1 MTSRRGWAGRASP
14 NRGTRGQSHQN
25 RGAKRRRRPAWAY
38 KGAMPAE
45 DLPPVKPSSAA
56 KRRYGTGSIFEK
68 RNAWYGQWRVR
79 NRTITRKLGPIRT
92 PGSRDGLTRKM
103 AEARLRKLM
112 SEVTV
117 APLYERM
124 TIEEAGERLIQQLV
138 TKGRKASTTV
148 GYESYLRV
156 HVAPFFGEKSI
167 ADITKEDIEEFVAVC
182 LDNDQS
188 IKSTRN
194 YLGFLHSVFDF
205 ALRKGWVVANPCKAV
220 EKPEVADE
228 DQDIRF
234 LDQAELDALL
244 AATGGPRSRR
254 KPGTAERV
262 KRVRRL
268 RDGDRM
274 PWKRI
279 GAELRIAESTAIYL
293 YGLDLDD
300 AGPADPLSE
309 VERVLY
315 LTAAMTGMRQG
326 ELLALRWMDVDWMAH
341 RVRVRRNFVRGKFGT
356 PKSKRSSRSI
366 PLADEVARELELLF
380 QRSSYQSD
388 EDLVFAHPHTGKPMD
403 RSQLLKRF
411 KSALKR
417 AGVREVRFHD
427 LRHTFGT
434 RMAAA
439 GVPMRTLQEWMGHRD
454 FKTTLIYADYA
465 PAANE
470 AEVVNAAFA
479 RGASINLSINLS
491 KTGGNSE
498 QESPANTGESN

>member
-1 MTSRRGWAGRASP
+1 
-14 NRGTRGQSHQN
+14 
-25 RGAKRRRRPAWAY
+25 
-38 KGAMPAE
+38 MPAE
-45 DLPPVKPSSAA
+45 DPPSIKPSSAA

-92 PGSRDGLTRKM
+92 PGSRDGLTRKT

-117 APLYERM
+117 TPLFERM

-167 ADITKEDIEEFVAVC
+167 ADITKEDIEEFVAAC

-205 ALRKGWVVANPCKAV
+205 ALRKGWAVANPCKGV

-279 GAELRIAESTAIYL
+279 GAELGIAESTAIYL

-300 AGPADPLSE
+300 TGPADPLSE
-309 VERVLY
+309 VERVMY

-326 ELLALRWMDVDWMAH
+326 ELLALRWLDVDWMAH

-380 QRSSYQSD
+380 QRSSYQAD
-388 EDLVFAHPHTGKPMD
+388 DDLVFAHPHTGKPID

-479 RGASINLSINLS
+479 RSASINLSINLS
-491 KTGGNSE
+491 KTTGNSE
-498 QESPANTGESN
+498 QESPANTGEGN

>member
-1 MTSRRGWAGRASP
+1 M
-14 NRGTRGQSHQN
+14 TRGEPLEDRPP
-25 RGAKRRRRPAWAY
+25 RGGKRQ
-38 KGAMPAE
+38 
-45 DLPPVKPSSAA
+45 
-56 KRRYGTGSIFEK
+56 YGTGSIFEK

-79 NRTITRKLGPIRT
+79 NRTITRKLGPIRA
-92 PGSRDGLTRKM
+92 PGGREGLTRKM

-112 SEVTV
+112 AEVTV
-117 APLYERM
+117 TPVYERM
-124 TIEEAGERLIQQLV
+124 TVEEAGERLIRHLT

-156 HVAPFFGEKSI
+156 HVAPFFGERPI
-167 ADITKEDIEEFVAVC
+167 AEITKEDVEEFIAVC

-194 YLGFLHSVFDF
+194 YLGFLHSLFDF

-220 EKPEVADE
+220 EKPEASGE

-234 LDQAELDALL
+234 LEQVELGALL
-244 AATGGPRSRR
+244 AATAGPRNRR
-254 KPGTAERV
+254 KVGTAERV
-262 KRVRRL
+262 TRVRRL
-268 RDGDRM
+268 RDEQKL
-274 PWKRI
+274 PWKQI
-279 GAELRIAESTAIYL
+279 AAELGIAESTAIYL
-293 YGLDLDD
+293 YSLDLSES
-300 AGPADPLSE
+300 GPRDPLSE

-326 ELLALRWMDVDWMAH
+326 ELLALRWMDVDWMAQ

-366 PLADEVARELELLF
+366 PLADDVARELELLF
-380 QRSSYQSD
+380 QRSAFQTD
-388 EDLVFAHPHTGKPMD
+388 EDLVFAHPHSGKPMD

-411 KSALKR
+411 KAALRR
-417 AGVREVRFHD
+417 AEVREIRFHD
-427 LRHTFGT
+427 LRQTFGT
-434 RMAAA
+434 RMAGA

-470 AEVVNAAFA
+470 AQLVNAAFA
-479 RGASINLSINLS
+479 RAASINLSINPS
-491 KTGGNSE
+491 ETESNSE
-498 QESPANTGESN
+498 QEIPANRREMVTVQLLVSITRIACLSGESWWYGSRGSGGGL

>member
-1 MTSRRGWAGRASP
+1 
-14 NRGTRGQSHQN
+14 
-25 RGAKRRRRPAWAY
+25 
-38 KGAMPAE
+38 MPAE
-45 DLPPVKPSSAA
+45 DPPAPKPSSAA

-92 PGSRDGLTRKM
+92 PGSRNGLTRKM

-112 SEVTV
+112 TEVTL
-117 APLYERM
+117 APVYERM
-124 TIEEAGERLIQQLV
+124 TVEEAGGRLIQHLV
-138 TKGRKASTTV
+138 TRGRKASTTI

-156 HVAPFFGEKSI
+156 HVAPFFGERPI
-167 ADITKEDIEEFVAVC
+167 ADITKEEIEEFVALC

-194 YLGFLHSVFDF
+194 YLGFLHGIFDF

-220 EKPEVADE
+220 EKPEIADE

-234 LDQAELDALL
+234 LEQGELDALL
-244 AATGGPRSRR
+244 AATAGPRSRR
-254 KPGTAERV
+254 KAGAVERAR
-262 KRVRRL
+262 RVRRL
-268 RDGDRM
+268 RDGEKL
-274 PWKRI
+274 PWKGI
-279 GAELRIAESTAIYL
+279 AADLGIAESTAIYL
-293 YGLDLDD
+293 YGLDLEQTG
-300 AGPADPLSE
+300 AADPLSE

-326 ELLALRWMDVDWMAH
+326 ELLALRWMDVDWTAH

-366 PLADEVARELELLF
+366 PLADDVARELELLY
-380 QRSSYQSD
+380 QASSYQAD
-388 EDLVFAHPHTGKPMD
+388 EDLVFAHPHSGKPID
-403 RSQLLKRF
+403 RSLLLKRF
-411 KSALKR
+411 KAALRR

-470 AEVVNAAFA
+470 AELVNAAFA
-479 RGASINLSINLS
+479 QGASINLSINLS
-491 KTGGNSE
+491 KTDSNSE
-498 QESPANTGESN
+498 QETPANATERVSVQLVGVVGRWLG

>member
-1 MTSRRGWAGRASP
+1 MS
-14 NRGTRGQSHQN
+14 
-25 RGAKRRRRPAWAY
+25 
-38 KGAMPAE
+38 AE
-45 DLPPVKPSSAA
+45 DLPSRKPSSAA

-92 PGSRDGLTRKM
+92 PGSREGLTRKM

-112 SEVTV
+112 AEVTIT
-117 APLYERM
+117 PLFERM
-124 TIEEAGERLIQQLV
+124 SIEEAGERLIQQLV

-156 HVAPFFGEKSI
+156 HIAPFFGDKSI
-167 ADITKEDIEEFVAVC
+167 GDITKEDIEEFFAVC
-182 LDNDQS
+182 LDSDQS

-194 YLGFLHSVFDF
+194 YLGFLHSIFDF
-205 ALRKGWVVANPCKAV
+205 AIRKGWVVANPCKAV

-234 LDQAELDALL
+234 LDQAEFDALL

-274 PWKRI
+274 AWKRI
-279 GAELRIAESTAIYL
+279 GAELGIAESTAIYL

-300 AGPADPLSE
+300 TGPSDPLSE
-309 VERVLY
+309 IERVLY

-380 QRSSYQSD
+380 RRSSYQSD
-388 EDLVFAHPHTGKPMD
+388 ADLVFAHPHTGRPID

-498 QESPANTGESN
+498 QESPANTGEGN

>member
-1 MTSRRGWAGRASP
+1 
-14 NRGTRGQSHQN
+14 
-25 RGAKRRRRPAWAY
+25 
-38 KGAMPAE
+38 MPAE
-45 DLPPVKPSSAA
+45 DLPSVKPSRGA
-56 KRRYGTGSIFEK
+56 KRRYGTGSMFEK

-79 NRTITRKLGPIRT
+79 NRTITRKLGPIRK

-112 SEVTV
+112 AEVTV
-117 APLYERM
+117 TPLFERM

-138 TKGRKASTTV
+138 TKGRKASSAV

-167 ADITKEDIEEFVAVC
+167 GDITKEDIDEFIAVC

-188 IKSTRN
+188 VKSTRN
-194 YLGFLHSVFDF
+194 YLGFLHSIFDF
-205 ALRKGWVVANPCKAV
+205 ALRKGWVVANPCKSV
-220 EKPEVADE
+220 EKPEVTDE

-234 LDQAELDALL
+234 LDQTELDALL
-244 AATGGPRSRR
+244 AVTGGPRSRR
-254 KPGTAERV
+254 KPDTAERV
-262 KRVRRL
+262 RRVRRL
-268 RDGDRM
+268 RDDDRM
-274 PWKRI
+274 AWKRI
-279 GAELRIAESTAIYL
+279 GSELGIAESTAIYL

-300 AGPADPLSE
+300 AGPANPLSE

-366 PLADEVARELELLF
+366 PLVDEVARELELLF

-388 EDLVFAHPHTGKPMD
+388 DDLVFAHPHTGKPID

-411 KSALKR
+411 KSALTR
-417 AGVREVRFHD
+417 AGCIRAFQIGAA
-427 LRHTFGT
+427 LR
-434 RMAAA
+434 A
-439 GVPMRTLQEWMGHRD
+439 
-454 FKTTLIYADYA
+454 
-465 PAANE
+465 
-470 AEVVNAAFA
+470 
-479 RGASINLSINLS
+479 
-491 KTGGNSE
+491 
-498 QESPANTGESN
+498 

>member
-1 MTSRRGWAGRASP
+1 
-14 NRGTRGQSHQN
+14 
-25 RGAKRRRRPAWAY
+25 
-38 KGAMPAE
+38 MPAE
-45 DLPPVKPSSAA
+45 GTPEPKPSGAG
-56 KRRYGTGSIFEK
+56 KRRYGTGSVFVK

-79 NRTITRKLGPIRT
+79 NRTVTRKLGPIRT
-92 PGSRDGLTRKM
+92 PGGRDGLTRKM

-117 APLYERM
+117 APVYERM
-124 TIEEAGERLIQQLV
+124 TVEEAGERLIQHLV
-138 TKGRKASTTV
+138 TRGRKASTTV
-148 GYESYLRV
+148 GYQSYLRV
-156 HVAPFFGEKSI
+156 HVAPFFGDKPI
-167 ADITKEDIEEFVAVC
+167 ANITKEDIEEFIVVC
-182 LDNDQS
+182 FDNDQS

-220 EKPEVADE
+220 EKPETVDE

-234 LDQAELDALL
+234 LDRSELDALL
-244 AATGGPRSRR
+244 AATAGPRSRR
-254 KPGTAERV
+254 KAGTPERTR
-262 KRVRRL
+262 RVRRL
-268 RDGDRM
+268 RDGERM
-274 PWKRI
+274 AWKAI
-279 GAELRIAESTAIYL
+279 AADLGVAESTAIYL

-300 AGPADPLSE
+300 TGPADLLSV

-326 ELLALRWMDVDWMAH
+326 ELLALRWMDVDWIAH

-366 PLADEVARELELLF
+366 PLADDVARELELLF
-380 QRSSYQSD
+380 QASSYQAD
-388 EDLVFAHPHTGKPMD
+388 EDLVFAHPHTGRPID
-403 RSQLLKRF
+403 RSLLLKRF
-411 KSALKR
+411 KAALKR
-417 AGVREVRFHD
+417 AGVREIRFHD

-465 PAANE
+465 PAENE
-470 AEVVNAAFA
+470 AEIVNAAFA

-491 KTGGNSE
+491 ESASNSN
-498 QESPANTGESN
+498 QEDPANSN

>member
-1 MTSRRGWAGRASP
+1 MTDEGLPQDKRAS
-14 NRGTRGQSHQN
+14 GG
-25 RGAKRRRRPAWAY
+25 
-38 KGAMPAE
+38 
-45 DLPPVKPSSAA
+45 

-79 NRTITRKLGPIRT
+79 NRTITGKLGPVRS

-112 SEVTV
+112 AEVTV
-117 APLYERM
+117 APVYERM
-124 TIEEAGERLIQQLV
+124 TVEDVGERLIKHLI
-138 TKGRKASTTV
+138 TRGRKASTTI

-156 HVAPFFGEKSI
+156 HIGPFFGEKSI
-167 ADITKEDIEEFVAVC
+167 AEITKDDIEEFVAAC

-188 IKSTRN
+188 VKSTRN

-205 ALRKGWVVANPCKAV
+205 ALRKGWVPGNPCKAV
-220 EKPEVADE
+220 EKPDVADE

-234 LDQAELDALL
+234 IDRAELDALL
-244 AATGGPRSRR
+244 AATAGPRSRR
-254 KPGTAERV
+254 KPETVERAR
-262 KRVRRL
+262 RVRRL
-268 RDGDRM
+268 RDREDL

-279 GAELRIAESTAIYL
+279 GAELGIAESTAIYL
-293 YGLDLDD
+293 YGLDLDER
-300 AGPADPLSE
+300 APAEPLCE
-309 VERVLY
+309 VERALY

-326 ELLALRWMDVDWMAH
+326 ELLALRWIDVDWTAH
-341 RVRVRRNFVRGKFGT
+341 RIRVRRNLVRGRFGT

-380 QRSSYQSD
+380 KASSYQAD
-388 EDLVFAHPHTGKPMD
+388 GDLVFAHPHAGKPLD

-411 KSALKR
+411 KAALRR
-417 AGVREVRFHD
+417 AGVREIRFHD

-470 AEVVNAAFA
+470 AQLVNAAFA

-491 KTGGNSE
+491 ETESHSE
-498 QESPANTGESN
+498 QEVPANTGEAQ

>member
-1 MTSRRGWAGRASP
+1 
-14 NRGTRGQSHQN
+14 
-25 RGAKRRRRPAWAY
+25 
-38 KGAMPAE
+38 MPAQ
-45 DLPPVKPSSAA
+45 DLPSKPSSEA

-79 NRTITRKLGPIRT
+79 NRTVTRKLGPIRT

-117 APLYERM
+117 TPLYERM
-124 TIEEAGERLIQQLV
+124 TVEEAAERLIQHLV

-148 GYESYLRV
+148 GYASYLRV
-156 HVAPFFGEKSI
+156 HVGPFFGEKQI
-167 ADITKEDIEEFVAVC
+167 AEVTKEDIEEFVAVC
-182 LDNDQS
+182 LDNGQS

-194 YLGFLHSVFDF
+194 YLGFLHSIFDF

-244 AATGGPRSRR
+244 AATAGPRSHR
-254 KPGTAERV
+254 KAGTAERAR
-262 KRVRRL
+262 RVRRL
-268 RDGDRM
+268 RDGEQL

-279 GAELRIAESTAIYL
+279 AAELGIAESTAIYL
-293 YGLDLDD
+293 YGLDLEEV
-300 AGPADPLSE
+300 GPADPLSE
-309 VERVLY
+309 VERVMY

-326 ELLALRWMDVDWMAH
+326 ELLALRWMDVDWTAH

-366 PLADEVARELELLF
+366 PLADDVARELELLF
-380 QRSSYQSD
+380 QASNYQAD
-388 EDLVFAHPHTGKPMD
+388 EDLVFAHPHTGRPID

-417 AGVREVRFHD
+417 AGVREIRFHD

-470 AEVVNAAFA
+470 ADLVNAAFA

-491 KTGGNSE
+491 KSAGNSE
-498 QESPANTGESN
+498 QETLQTAIDGN